1 MRDDPGRC
9 PQASEEE
16 NRAKDEQRTR
26 KLQRQDENCD
36 ADRELEPTENEH
48 RQSFDDRALRQ
59 RKRKDEHA
67 EITEQDL
74 DLAFHHLP
82 GDLALLDALALL
94 GHRQHC
100 EDVGVFGGVEHAG
113 DQQRRGRDIDDG
125 RNVVLKR
132 LAGDPPLQ
140 DQRERDEEGGIDDD
154 EDEIQAKIGAQ
165 EPRALDEQGR
175 VVGGRR
181 VNLKQSLR
189 PLGGKRQRKRRAGQ

>member
-1 MRDDPGRC
+1 MCQRLGKYGEFPAQIVTTLGGAVGVLASPCTVACVQARPTMTAGRVERCNATLTTPGTGTMRDDPGRC

-26 KLQRQDENCD
+26 KL
-36 ADRELEPTENEH
+36 
-48 RQSFDDRALRQ
+48 LRQ

-140 DQRERDEEGGIDDD
+140 DQRKRDEEGG
-154 EDEIQAKIGAQ
+154 
-165 EPRALDEQGR
+165 R
-175 VVGGRR
+175 
-181 VNLKQSLR
+181 
-189 PLGGKRQRKRRAGQ
+189 